1 MCGLTGSGEMFM
13 LRDPWGIRPAF
24 YYYDD
29 EIVVCASE
37 RAVIQTVLNVSADS
51 VHELER
57 GNALTINKTGSEIK
71 VSNILPPK
79 ENKACSF
86 ERIYFSR
93 GSDKDIYKERKKL
106 GEQLIP
112 DVLKAIDNDIDHSVF
127 SFIPNTAE
135 TCYYGMI
142 EGMERHFNH
151 WKAEEILA
159 NPQMTKEEI
168 YQLLDKR
175 VRAEKVVIKDI
186 KLRTFISEG
195 ASRTDLAQHVYDI
208 TYGTVEKGVD
218 NLVVIDDSVVRGTT
232 LKESIIR
239 ILDRL
244 HPKKIV
250 VVSSAPQ
257 IRYPDHYGI
266 DMSRMREFVAFLA
279 AIDLLLERG
288 KAYIIHDTYRSIIES
303 IHSPLIEERNF
314 VKDIY
319 APFTV
324 EEINT
329 KIVERLRPSDINA
342 EVELVFQSLE
352 GLHKAIPNHPGDW
365 YFSGDYPTPGGVKLT
380 NMAYK
385 AFYEEDFR
393 KQ

>member
-1 MCGLTGSGEMFM
+1 M
-13 LRDPWGIRPAF
+13 
-24 YYYDD
+24 
-29 EIVVCASE
+29 
-37 RAVIQTVLNVSADS
+37 
-51 VHELER
+51 
-57 GNALTINKTGSEIK
+57 
-71 VSNILPPK
+71 
-79 ENKACSF
+79 
-86 ERIYFSR
+86 
-93 GSDKDIYKERKKL
+93 
-106 GEQLIP
+106 
-112 DVLKAIDNDIDHSVF
+112 
-127 SFIPNTAE
+127 
-135 TCYYGMI
+135 
-142 EGMERHFNH
+142 
-151 WKAEEILA
+151 
-159 NPQMTKEEI
+159 
-168 YQLLDKR
+168 
-175 VRAEKVVIKDI
+175 
-186 KLRTFISEG
+186 
-195 ASRTDLAQHVYDI
+195 AQHVYDI
-208 TYGTVEKGVD
+208 TYDTVEKGVD

-288 KAYIIHDTYRSIIES
+288 MAYIIHDTYRSIIES